1 MKKHFLFFC
10 CFLFASGLFAQSQ
23 ASTPF
28 YFPFTTQQNR
38 AKLYKQMI
46 DTSIR
51 MYLSDP
57 IADSTE
63 GEWNEAF
70 WSIELLAYQSDFVKQ
85 KLTEAWKKADSLS
98 EYFQKNLIEV
108 CYAVYPT
115 EFKKP
120 VSDLLNSTTSVPVF
134 IRCAEYLLQTDQ
146 SSTTK
151 NTIQSLIGKKFQSDN
166 TPGLV
171 ILHNRLQS
179 WNKKEQLPPLRDI
192 FNKNFLANQTVVYSF
207 QRKNRDYP
215 GLVVIRRP
223 DGSFVKNNDSSY
235 FYTSQLARAVTN
247 YPFYITNGNTPQGIF
262 RWTGFS
268 ISGLAFIGPT
278 PNLQMV
284 MPYEVKPSVFFNDTT
299 LANNEWQREM
309 YASLLPDSWKNYEG
323 MYESF
328 YAGAVGRSAII
339 MHGTTV
345 DPNYYKGKSYYPQ
358 TPSLGCLCS
367 YEEWN
372 AKGMRVKS
380 NQLQI
385 DDALDSFDASNG
397 YVVVIELNDEKKPVT
412 IDEIRSLLIQA
423 EKNKQ

>member
-1 MKKHFLFFC
+1 MVD
-10 CFLFASGLFAQSQ
+10 
-23 ASTPF
+23 
-28 YFPFTTQQNR
+28 TT
-38 AKLYKQMI
+38 
-46 DTSIR
+46 IR
-51 MYLSDP
+51 QYLSEP
-57 IADSTE
+57 AADSTE
-63 GEWNEAF
+63 GNWNEAF
-70 WSIELLAYQSDFVKQ
+70 WSIELLVYKNDFVKK

-108 CYAVYPT
+108 CYSVYPA

-120 VSDLLNSTTSVPVF
+120 VNDLLNSTTSIPVF
-134 IRCAEYLLQTDQ
+134 IRCAEYLLQADVAL
-146 SSTTK
+146 STRDS
-151 NTIQSLIGKKFQSDN
+151 IQTLIDIKFKDN
-166 TPGLV
+166 NHPGLFV
-171 ILHNRLQS
+171 LQNRLAS
-179 WNKKEQLPPLRDI
+179 WNKTELLPPLNDI
-192 FNKNFLANQTVVYSF
+192 LNKNFLANQTVVYSF
-207 QRKNRDYP
+207 QRKDRNYP
-215 GLVVIRRP
+215 GIVVIRRP
-223 DGSFVKNNDSSY
+223 DGSFVKNKDSNY

-262 RWTGFS
+262 RWTGFG

-299 LANNEWQREM
+299 LINVEWQKEM
-309 YASLLPDSWKNYEG
+309 YASLLPASWKNYAG
-323 MYESF
+323 IYESF

-345 DPNYYKGKSYYPQ
+345 DPAYYKGKSYYPQ

-380 NQLQI
+380 NQQQI

-397 YVVVIELNDEKKPVT
+397 YVIVVELNDTKKPVT
-412 IDEIRSLLIQA
+412 IDEVKPFMSQA
-423 EKNKQ
+423 EKEK

>member
-1 MKKHFLFFC
+1 MVD
-10 CFLFASGLFAQSQ
+10 
-23 ASTPF
+23 
-28 YFPFTTQQNR
+28 TT
-38 AKLYKQMI
+38 
-46 DTSIR
+46 IR
-51 MYLSDP
+51 QYLSQP
-57 IADSTE
+57 AADSTE

-70 WSIELLAYQSDFVKQ
+70 WSIELLAYKDDFVKK
-85 KLTEAWKKADSLS
+85 KLTEAWQKADSLS

-120 VSDLLNSTTSVPVF
+120 VNDLLISTVSIPVF
-134 IRCAEYLLQTDQ
+134 IRCTEYLLQADASLVTRNTLQNLID
-146 SSTTK
+146 TK
-151 NTIQSLIGKKFQSDN
+151 FKGDAN
-166 TPGLV
+166 PGLIV
-171 ILHNRLQS
+171 LQS
-179 WNKKEQLPPLRDI
+179 RLKSWSKTESLPPLQDI
-192 FNKNFLANQTVVYSF
+192 LNKNFLANQTVVYSF
-207 QRKNRDYP
+207 QRKDRDYP
-215 GLVVIRRP
+215 GIVVIRRP
-223 DGSFVKNNDSSY
+223 DGSFVKNSDSSY

-247 YPFYITNGNTPQGIF
+247 YPFYVTNGNTPQGIF
-262 RWTGFS
+262 RWTGFG

-299 LANNEWQREM
+299 LVNAAWQQEM
-309 YASLLPDSWKNYEG
+309 YASLLPATWKNYEG

-345 DPNYYKGKSYYPQ
+345 DPAYYKGKLYYPQ

-372 AKGMRVKS
+372 AKGIRVKS
-380 NQLQI
+380 NQQQI

-397 YVVVIELNDEKKPVT
+397 YVVVVELNDAKKSVT
-412 IDEIRSLLIQA
+412 IDEVKQFMLRA
-423 EKNKQ
+423 EKDK